1 MESKI
6 MTTEQLHSFRAYLR
20 DEERS
25 EATVEK
31 YFCEVTQFAAWLNN
45 TEVTKAAV
53 AEWKEHLLSEGYEP
67 STVNGKLTAMDRFF
81 DFMGWQ
87 ECRVRPV
94 RVQRRNYSEPRREL
108 TRQEYYRLLH
118 AAHRK
123 GDLRLFHLL
132 ETICSTGIRVSEL
145 RFITVK
151 AVQRGRADICNKGKY
166 RTILLPR
173 RLCEKLLHYCRERGI
188 AHGSIFVTRSGKPV
202 NRSNIWAMMKTLCR
216 KAQVS
221 ARKVF
226 PHNLRHLFARCFYQC
241 QQDLEHLASLLG
253 HSSINTTRIY
263 TRTSG
268 EEHLRQIEKLRLIL

>member
-1 MESKI
+1 M
-6 MTTEQLHSFRAYLR
+6 
-20 DEERS
+20 
-25 EATVEK
+25 
-31 YFCEVTQFAAWLNN
+31 
-45 TEVTKAAV
+45 
-53 AEWKEHLLSEGYEP
+53 
-67 STVNGKLTAMDRFF
+67 
-81 DFMGWQ
+81 
-87 ECRVRPV
+87 RPV

-118 AAHRK
+118 AARRK

-145 RFITVK
+145 QFITVK
-151 AVQRGRADICNKGKY
+151 AVKRGRTEICNKGKY

-173 RLCEKLLHYCRERGI
+173 RLCEKLLRYCRERGI
-188 AHGSIFVTRSGKPV
+188 THGSVFVTRSGKPLS
-202 NRSNIWAMMKTLCR
+202 RSNIWAMMKALCR

-221 ARKVF
+221 SRKVF